1 MEFNTTLCI
10 HAPQETYFERSSA
23 RVISWST
30 NYLAQSQKLAND
42 EYHKTSKVKM
52 QVTRQK
58 DVGISENF
66 KMIEFF

>member
-1 MEFNTTLCI
+1 MHPEKLILNK
-10 HAPQETYFERSSA
+10 AVQELFPGL
-23 RVISWST
+23 T
-30 NYLAQSQKLAND
+30 NYLAQSQKLANE